1 MKDNFVQTWEWVVN
15 NKEWLFSGGGITI
28 LILFL
33 AKMKDIAKFIRRVKG
48 WVGRKFMNI
57 GEKLEK
63 EDSTKAQRAINV
75 LEGISIDENELNRL
89 KRKVKILFIDDD
101 SKFKVVSILKNAGWM
116 NTHCVPDVG
125 NFDDQIIKDSDII
138 FVDVQGVGKELGYK
152 DEGLGLASSIK
163 KRYSRKKVVI
173 YSAITKGERFHEA
186 LRIADDSLD
195 KNADPYEFLSLVEQY
210 AIELYAN

>member
-1 MKDNFVQTWEWVVN
+1 MNETLNQIWEWVVN
-15 NKEWLFSGGGITI
+15 NKEWLFSGAGISI
-28 LILFL
+28 LILL
-33 AKMKDIAKFIRRVKG
+33 GKLKDISKFFRKTKG
-48 WVGRKFMNI
+48 WIGKQIRSL

-63 EDSTKAQRAINV
+63 PEEPRAKGAINV
-75 LEGISIDENELNRL
+75 LKGVSIDESDLNLL
-89 KRKVKILFIDDD
+89 KKKVNVLFIDDD
-101 SKFKVVSILKNAGWM
+101 SKFKVVNILKNAGWV
-116 NTHCVPDVG
+116 NTHCVPDIS
-125 NFDDQIIKDSDII
+125 NIDDQIIKDSDIV
-138 FVDVQGVGKELGYK
+138 FVDVQGVGKELQYR

-163 KRYSRKKVVI
+163 KRYNRKKVVI